1 MGSEIWSCEDIRN
14 ILLAIYAAK
23 ILPEPDTEGGPM
35 AAEERFY
42 LWGCRVATQALMLAF
57 GLPLE
62 QLDRITH
69 QPPSS
74 RRGRRT
80 ASSTDQWWL
89 EDIENI
95 VAAVYRSAI
104 SAQACQEPSPQTD
117 RYYQG
122 IGEVISALLQAL
134 GSRQDP
140 RRWLRQAS
148 ADRFWQEKL
157 EPAKS
162 PRLIGGKT
170 EPSC

>member
-1 MGSEIWSCEDIRN
+1 MGSEIWSGEDIRN

-23 ILPEPDTEGGPM
+23 TIPEPNAEGGSM

-62 QLDRITH
+62 QLDQVTH
-69 QPPSS
+69 RSASS
-74 RRGRRT
+74 RRGPRHAACT
-80 ASSTDQWWL
+80 EHWWL

-104 SAQACQEPSPQTD
+104 SAQACQQPSPQTD

-134 GSRQDP
+134 GSRKDP
-140 RRWLRQAS
+140 RRWQKQLS
-148 ADRFWQEKL
+148 TDRFWQEPL
-157 EPAKS
+157 IP
-162 PRLIGGKT
+162 PRLIGEKT
-170 EPSC
+170 DPFS

>member
-23 ILPEPDTEGGPM
+23 TLPEPDTEGSPM
-35 AAEERFY
+35 PAEERFY

-62 QLDRITH
+62 QLDQITR
-69 QPPSS
+69 QPASPRKRS
-74 RRGRRT
+74 RNT
-80 ASSTDQWWL
+80 SSTEHWWL
-89 EDIENI
+89 EDIEN
-95 VAAVYRSAI
+95 VAAAVYRSAI
-104 SAQACQEPSPQTD
+104 SARACQEPSPQID
-117 RYYQG
+117 RYCQG

-140 RRWLRQAS
+140 QRWLKQIS
-148 ADRFWQEKL
+148 ADRFWQE
-157 EPAKS
+157 PARP

-170 EPSC
+170 GD